1 MIVAVKKKPAAKK
14 AAVKK
19 SAVKKTAAK
28 KSTAKKAVAKKSV
41 AKKSVAK
48 KSSVKKTVKKSAVKK
63 SAVKKTVKK
72 SAAKK
77 TVKKSAAKKSTAAT
91 SVVIP
96 PVPSSSTLGAARVD
110 VTSTPKPVTKSVAA
124 PAKPTKPSAAPKQGA
139 SGKVL
144 AAIIVGIIVLA
155 VVVITRPDSDVDDAA
170 PAPTASASAMPSE
183 EASAEPTAE
192 ATSAP
197 VAAVEAPKAIGNWKD
212 SAKTIMTISWK
223 APAATDGLT
232 GYKVEIRVNRGD
244 WVVKSEV
251 PADQLSVDFTKG
263 ETTGETAFRVSSVY
277 SDGQEA
283 VGNTFGFSGVFA

>member
-1 MIVAVKKKPAAKK
+1 MAVKKKPAAKK